1 MVALPVL
8 IVRRDPVASFAI
20 NSMKEINREEFLR
33 DVSEAINRWE
43 KERLVELVSKGL
55 AAGFSPIEIAEDTL
69 FPSLQK
75 ACRELD
81 THDVTFPE
89 LVLIA
94 YTIKAA
100 MDLLLP
106 RIKGSLPEGQAKG
119 KVVIGTVKGDI
130 HDLGKNLVA
139 AVLESGGYD
148 VMDLGRDVPV
158 NEFIRAAEEQKADV
172 VAASTL
178 MTPTLRSMKELITEV
193 RARKLKVKTI
203 IGGWA
208 TSPEFAQKIGADAWA
223 EDALDGLR
231 KLDKLVSR

>member
-1 MVALPVL
+1 
-8 IVRRDPVASFAI
+8 
-20 NSMKEINREEFLR
+20 MKEINKEEFFR

-43 KERLVELVSKGL
+43 KERLVEIVGEGL
-55 AAGFSPIEIAEDTL
+55 AAGFSPIEIAEDML
-69 FPSLQK
+69 LPSLQK

-89 LVLIA
+89 LLLIA

-100 MDLLLP
+100 LDLLIP
-106 RIKGSLPEGQAKG
+106 RIKGLSPQGQAKG

-139 AVLESGGYD
+139 SVFESGGYD
-148 VMDLGRDVPV
+148 VIDLGRDVPI

-178 MTPTLRSMKELITEV
+178 MTPTLRSMEELIIEV
-193 RARKLKVKTI
+193 RASKLKVKTI

-208 TSPEFAQKIGADAWA
+208 TSPEFAHKIGADAWA
-223 EDALDGLR
+223 EDVLDGLR
-231 KLDKLVSR
+231 KLDELVSR